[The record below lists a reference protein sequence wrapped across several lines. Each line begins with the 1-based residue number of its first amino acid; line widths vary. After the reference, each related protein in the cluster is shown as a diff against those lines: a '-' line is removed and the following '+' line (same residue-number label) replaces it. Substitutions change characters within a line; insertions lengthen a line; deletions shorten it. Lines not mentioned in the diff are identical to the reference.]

1 MKPRP
6 FDTQEKI
13 TKFGAWFNSV
23 GTRFNGDGLFET
35 RMPLHC
41 FINEIYIESNETK

>member
-1 MKPRP
+1 MKPRS
-6 FDTQEKI
+6 FDTQKKS
-13 TKFGAWFNSV
+13 TKFGALFNGV
-23 GTRFNGDGLFET
+23 GTRFNGDGSFET